1 MENAAEKKTFGER
14 LKALRKEKNLKQ
26 SELGELFDLSPSAIG
41 SYERDLREPAY
52 HHLTAF
58 ADYFNTSVDFLLCRT
73 DERLTVDNYRS
84 TDEYEYLDMLN
95 KFKITLHGYELSET
109 DKRRL
114 LDIAVGLFWTKF
126 TEEEPR
132 KAQN

>member
-1 MENAAEKKTFGER
+1 MTDIQTTVSEDTFGER
-14 LKALRKEKNLKQ
+14 LKALRKERNLKQ

-52 HHLTAF
+52 RHLVAF
-58 ADYFNTSVDFLLCRT
+58 AEYFGVSIDYLLCRSNERMTVEQYTNT
-73 DERLTVDNYRS
+73 DQ
-84 TDEYEYLDMLN
+84 YEFADILGR
-95 KFKITLHGYELSET
+95 FKIHLHGYELSQL

-126 TEEEPR
+126 TDE
-132 KAQN
+132 QI